1 MGTIASDLYRW
12 SRYRSRGRRCG
23 RDVEPFGLTQPSVI
37 CTPSST
43 TSNRMM
49 FIRIGIVILVVVIAI
64 ICLITITRIHV
75 MIWTIRSLTLVSGGR
90 LDNNP
95 NVCHG
100 RIFMVSLFIGYR
112 LPPYRQDRNVTIII
126 IISVAAAAAPLVPIN
141 NESGMVAANTADRGM
156 FGRYICEYG
165 VGIIYLLKRAWDG
178 PFLKIR
184 G

>member
-43 TSNRMM
+43 TTNRMM
-49 FIRIGIVILVVVIAI
+49 IIRIGIVILVVVIAI

-112 LPPYRQDRNVTIII
+112 LPPHRQDGNVTIII
-126 IISVAAAAAPLVPIN
+126 IISVVAAAPLVPIN
-141 NESGMVAANTADRGM
+141 NESGMVAANTVDRGR
-156 FGRYICEYG
+156 FGHHIREYG
-165 VGIIYLLKRAWDG
+165 VGIIDLVKRAWDG